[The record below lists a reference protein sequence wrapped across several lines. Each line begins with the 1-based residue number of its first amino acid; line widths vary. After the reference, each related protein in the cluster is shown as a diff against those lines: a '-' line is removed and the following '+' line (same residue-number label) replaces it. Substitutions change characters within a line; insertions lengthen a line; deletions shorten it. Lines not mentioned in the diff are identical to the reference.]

1 MSASASPASVAG
13 QWTILRTDS
22 RNSGGLEIPS
32 MPLGI
37 GTATGPIRLAVGP
50 NGEARLLL
58 PLTMQERL
66 DGLEAVGA
74 LALTVSTF
82 MQGAR
87 AHRFLDL
94 TCPSLDLEPVFGE
107 VVDEIVSRVSRGI
120 GCLEAARTTLD
131 DFRNLLD
138 ANPADRIDRS
148 RVAGLVAELVVLNRL
163 LDLTPSAW
171 RAWRGP
177 AGDRHDFR
185 VADTSL
191 EVKASLRA
199 SSARVTVN
207 GLEQLAAPSGGTL
220 HLAHFTLEPVS
231 GGLLTI
237 AGLGARALAKADDPA
252 GLRDLLVGVGCPSVA
267 ADAWNQ
273 DAFRIESESH
283 YRVEADFPRIVP
295 SAFKSNKPHPGVDDV
310 TYRIDLTVAS
320 SYKCLAEEIEALLR
334 TLARSS

>member
-1 MSASASPASVAG
+1 MSSRSSPASVAG
-13 QWTILRTDS
+13 QWTVLRTDP
-22 RNSGGLEIPS
+22 RNTAGLEIPS
-32 MPLGI
+32 MPLGV
-37 GTATGPIRLAVGP
+37 GTATGSIRLAVGP

-58 PLTMQERL
+58 PLATQERL
-66 DGLEAVGA
+66 NGVEAAGA
-74 LALTVSTF
+74 LAVTVSTF
-82 MQGAR
+82 THGGR

-94 TCPSLDLEPVFGE
+94 TCLSLELEPVFGE

-138 ANPADRIDRS
+138 ASPSDRIDRS
-148 RVAGLVAELVVLNRL
+148 RVAGLVGELVVLNRL
-163 LDLTPSAW
+163 LDLSPSAW

-185 VADTSL
+185 ATDTSL

-199 SSARVTVN
+199 GSERVTIN

-220 HLAHFTLEPVS
+220 HLAHFTLEPVA

-237 AGLGARALAKADDPA
+237 GALGSRALATADDPSH
-252 GLRDLLVGVGCPSVA
+252 LRDLLAGVGCPDVA
-267 ADAWNQ
+267 ADEWNQ

-283 YRVEADFPRIVP
+283 YRVEADFPRIVS
-295 SAFKSNKPHPGVDDV
+295 SAFKGSGPPPGVDDV
-310 TYRIDLTVAS
+310 TYLIDLSVAS
-320 SYKCLAEEIEALLR
+320 SYKCLAQEIEAIFR
-334 TLARSS
+334 ILARSP

>member
-1 MSASASPASVAG
+1 MSANSSPASVAG
-13 QWTILRTDS
+13 QWTVLRTDS
-22 RNSGGLEIPS
+22 RNTGGLEIPS
-32 MPLGI
+32 MPLGV

-58 PLTMQERL
+58 PLAKQERPS
-66 DGLEAVGA
+66 GVEAAGA

-82 MQGAR
+82 MHAGR

-94 TCPSLDLEPVFGE
+94 TCLSLELEPVFGE
-107 VVDEIVSRVSRGI
+107 VVDEIVFRVSRGI
-120 GCLEAARTTLD
+120 GCLEAARTTLG

-138 ANPADRIDRS
+138 ASPPDRIDRS
-148 RVAGLVAELVVLNRL
+148 RVAGLVGELVVLNRL
-163 LDLTPSAW
+163 LDLSPSAW

-185 VADTSL
+185 AAETSL

-199 SSARVTVN
+199 SSVSVTIN

-237 AGLGARALAKADDPA
+237 AALGARAMAKADDPA
-252 GLRDLLVGVGCPSVA
+252 GLRDLFMGIGCSNVT

-283 YRVEADFPRIVP
+283 YRVEADFPRIVS
-295 SAFKSNKPHPGVDDV
+295 SAFKGDKPPPGVDEV
-310 TYRIDLTVAS
+310 TYRIDLAFAS

-334 TLARSS
+334 TLARS